1 MEGGAQ
7 GAGEGAGAVARQNLQ
22 QRLLDAVKQA
32 RDERFCRRGESS
44 QHTNCSYSFCSVRST
59 LERDRRWP
67 QRRTSGN

>member
-44 QHTNCSYSFCSVRST
+44 QHTMLLLFLQCQIHFGARQEMAT
-59 LERDRRWP
+59 ETDLR
-67 QRRTSGN
+67 